1 MHFLRCGPVLAVVLL
16 CTACRL
22 PTLKATPPPS
32 TLPSGEATI
41 IAVSDGDTVLVSIHG
56 VEEHV
61 RLIGINTPETVKPN
75 SPVECFGP
83 EASHLA
89 KELLPKGTVV
99 RIERDVEA
107 RDGYNRILGYV
118 FRQSDGLFINLEMAK
133 QGMAREM
140 SIRPNLARQADFRAA
155 ISDAQKAHR
164 GLWAACPAA

>member
-1 MHFLRCGPVLAVVLL
+1 MRLVRCLPFVVVGLA
-16 CTACRL
+16 CGACRL
-22 PTLKATPPPS
+22 PTTKAAPPPA
-32 TLPSGEATI
+32 TLPSGGATVLF
-41 IAVSDGDTVLVSIHG
+41 VSDGDTILVSIQG

-83 EASHLA
+83 ESSRLA
-89 KELLPKGTVV
+89 KELLPKGTLV

-118 FRQSDGLFINLEMAK
+118 FREPDGLFINLEMAK

-140 SIRPNLARQADFRAA
+140 SIRPNLARQSDFRAA
-155 ISDAQKAHR
+155 IADAQQARR
-164 GLWAACPAA
+164 GLWAACPST

>member
-1 MHFLRCGPVLAVVLL
+1 VHTRHFLHVLAAIVL
-16 CTACRL
+16 CASCRF
-22 PTLKATPPPS
+22 PTTKAAPPPS
-32 TLPSGEATI
+32 TLPPGEATI
-41 IAVSDGDTVLVSIHG
+41 IAVSDGDTILVSIQG

-75 SPVECFGP
+75 APVECYGP

-89 KELLPKGTVV
+89 KALLPKGTVV

-118 FRQSDGLFINLEMAK
+118 FRQPDGLFINLEMAK

-155 ISDAQKAHR
+155 IADAKDAHR
-164 GLWAACPAA
+164 GLWAACPAT